1 LHAKETQSQE
11 NTNILII
18 NKAEEIIIS
27 CYYLASDLLDLKNNF
42 NAVDIDKTRELS
54 NQLSLWADSLSLV
67 LAELRKFE
75 HEAQDGQG

>member
-11 NTNILII
+11 NTNSLII